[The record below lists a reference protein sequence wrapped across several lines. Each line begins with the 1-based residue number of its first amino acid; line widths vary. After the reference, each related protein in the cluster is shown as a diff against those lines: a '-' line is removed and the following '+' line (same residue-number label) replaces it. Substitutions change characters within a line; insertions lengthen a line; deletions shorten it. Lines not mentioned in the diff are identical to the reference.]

1 MIASKSNKVVSV
13 LVPVEVDMRANTRMM
28 QYKAYHSQKGVYIA
42 NSFVRAKIQSEIN
55 FFKKQGFNG
64 IDRLEQQLNKLDVQG
79 DNVEKVRNRIQVIEA
94 HASKIYIKE
103 YFKQFPNELNPEKR
117 YKFRARD
124 PLNNLLN
131 LGYEVLKRE
140 IILAM
145 VPMHLDPYLGF
156 LHSYFRFKPSL
167 V

>member
-1 MIASKSNKVVSV
+1 MSRKLETGFRSSRPMQVKSTLKSTSK
-13 LVPVEVDMRANTRMM
+13 
-28 QYKAYHSQKGVYIA
+28 
-42 NSFVRAKIQSEIN
+42 
-55 FFKKQGFNG
+55 
-64 IDRLEQQLNKLDVQG
+64 
-79 DNVEKVRNRIQVIEA
+79 
-94 HASKIYIKE
+94 
-103 YFKQFPNELNPEKR
+103 NELNPEKR